1 MCTMNSQKLGTV
13 IIVDDDAFI
22 RASLEGA
29 LKSSGF
35 DVTSASSS
43 VRDALVLFRQNPAE
57 IALIDIDLGLGPS
70 GIDLAYALRKIDD
83 RIGIIFL
90 TSYADPRFADT
101 RNIALPKGSRYL
113 VKSEIEN
120 LAQVISV
127 VLQTKHKP
135 FNQNINHMNKYQEL
149 TDTQIEVWRSVAE
162 GLSSS
167 EIAIQRGVSEKAVE
181 AILARIYHF
190 LDIKKEKTHN
200 PRILLVN
207 AFQKLS
213 GKI

>member
-1 MCTMNSQKLGTV
+1 MNSQKLGTV

-167 EIAIQRGVSEKAVE
+167 DIAIQRGVSEKAVE

>member
-1 MCTMNSQKLGTV
+1 MNSQKLGTV

>member
-1 MCTMNSQKLGTV
+1 MNSQKLGTV

-149 TDTQIEVWRSVAE
+149 KDTPIEVWRSVAE

>member
-83 RIGIIFL
+83 KIGIIFL

>member
-1 MCTMNSQKLGTV
+1 MNSSKLGTV
-13 IIVDDDAFI
+13 LIVDDDPFI
-22 RASLEGA
+22 RTSLEGA

-35 DVTSASSS
+35 EVSAVSPS
-43 VRDALVLFRQNPAE
+43 VRDALIQFRQKPAE
-57 IALIDIDLGLGPS
+57 IALIDIDLGLGPT
-70 GIDLAYALRKIDD
+70 GIDLAYALRKIDQK
-83 RIGIIFL
+83 IGIIFL
-90 TSYADPRFADT
+90 TSYVDPRFADS

-135 FNQNINHMNKYQEL
+135 FNQNINHMNRYQEL
-149 TDTQIEVWRSVAE
+149 TDTQIEVWRGVAE

-167 EIAIQRGVSEKAVE
+167 EIALQRGVSEKAVE
-181 AILARIYHF
+181 AILARIYQF
-190 LDIKKEKTHN
+190 LDIKKDKTHN

-207 AFQKLS
+207 AFKKLS